1 MSVDFF
7 AAPVSA
13 VRLRVGPLAPYIDA
27 FAADRRDKGYRK
39 AAAVFH
45 LRTVA
50 ALSRWLERHALGAA
64 DLTAAR
70 TRRFLATPEVRRLH
84 GHPIA
89 VRDLTEQLRRDGVL
103 SPTAADT
110 RPDDPISRVT
120 MAFEEHLVR
129 ERGLAASTVS
139 HHVDAMRRFLVRR
152 FGRSGSVSVS
162 AICPRDVTRFQL
174 RHARRGRA
182 RAKKQAMALRAFLR
196 FLRLRG
202 DIDADLAA
210 CVLPVAEWRLAG
222 LPRWIAPERVRRI
235 LDACDRSTSKGRRD
249 YAILLVLARLGLR
262 AGEIVALRLDDV
274 RWEAGEIV
282 VHGKGARIDRLPLP
296 HDVGAAL
303 AAYIRDARPR
313 STAREIFLR
322 VRAPWRGL
330 MCGAVVST
338 LVTRAIKRARLQRL
352 PRKGAHTLRHSLA
365 THMLS
370 KGASLAEIG
379 EVLRHAST
387 QSTAIYA
394 KVDLV
399 GLRSIARRWH
409 GGGR

>member
-1 MSVDFF
+1 MSVDFYVG
-7 AAPVSA
+7 PVSA
-13 VRLRVGPLAPYIDA
+13 ARLRIGPLAPYIDA
-27 FAADRRDKGYRK
+27 FAADRREKGYGK
-39 AAAVFH
+39 AAAVLH
-45 LRTVA
+45 LRTVS
-50 ALSRWLERHALGAA
+50 ALSRWLTGQGLGAE

-70 TRRFLATPEVRRLH
+70 ISRFLTTREVRRLH

-89 VRDLTEQLRRDGVL
+89 VRDLTEQLRCQGVVQATTDA
-103 SPTAADT
+103 P
-110 RPDDPISRVT
+110 PHDPIST
-120 MAFEEHLVR
+120 LTTAFAEHLVR
-129 ERGLAASTVS
+129 VRGLAASTVS
-139 HHVDAMRRFLVRR
+139 RHVDAMRRFLVVR
-152 FGRSGSVSVS
+152 FGRSGPVSVG
-162 AICPRDVTRFQL
+162 AICVRDITRFQL
-174 RHARRGRA
+174 RHARRGRGHVK
-182 RAKKQAMALRAFLR
+182 RQGTALRAFLR

-202 DIDADLAA
+202 DIGTDLAA

-235 LDACDRSTSKGRRD
+235 LDACDRSTVVGRRD

-262 AGEIVALRLDDV
+262 AGEIVALRIDDI

-296 HDVGAAL
+296 RDVGAAL
-303 AAYIRDARPR
+303 AAYIRDDRPR
-313 STAREIFLR
+313 SSAREVFLR
-322 VRAPWRGL
+322 TRAPWRGL
-330 MCGAVVST
+330 SRGRVIST
-338 LVTRAIKRARLQRL
+338 LVFRAIRRARLR
-352 PRKGAHTLRHSLA
+352 PPHKGPHTLRHSLA

-379 EVLRHAST
+379 EVLRHSST

-399 GLRSIARRWH
+399 ALRSIARRWP